1 MFEKI
6 KDFIS
11 SFDKSEEYDYEE
23 NLDYGLNAGI
33 EDEEIEAED
42 REEKVSMFKPSAR
55 PKIVK
60 REDINAIRMQ
70 IVKPTRLEEAEEI
83 VYILREKQAAIL
95 NFEGLNKDVATR
107 IIDIVSGGVFALD
120 GHIEKVSNAIF
131 IAAPRDYR
139 IQSATNGRSKRNNNN
154 FSFR

>member
-11 SFDKSEEYDYEE
+11 SFDREEEYDYEE
-23 NLDYGLNAGI
+23 NLDYGLNIAS
-33 EDEEIEAED
+33 DEEENESEEK
-42 REEKVSMFKPSAR
+42 EEKVSMFKPSAR

-70 IVKPTRLEEAEEI
+70 IVKPTRLEEAE
-83 VYILREKQAAIL
+83 VL